1 MIKNLEVLNG
11 TDYEVIVERDG
22 DGDYYVEVSKPAHTD
37 DPYAEYEVV
46 ATRFLPGDST
56 ENTLENMVA
65 TIIAND
71 HPTLVGKYASKEV
84 VTNGN

>member
-11 TDYEVIVERDG
+11 TDYEVIVERDE
-22 DGDYYVEVSKPAHTD
+22 DGNYIVEVRKPAHTD
-37 DPYAEYEVV
+37 DLYVEYEVV
-46 ATRFLPGDST
+46 AIRYLSGNST
-56 ENTLENMVA
+56 ENTLENTVA

-71 HPTLVGKYASKEV
+71 HPSLVGKYASKEV

>member
-11 TDYEVIVERDG
+11 TDYEVIVERDEE
-22 DGDYYVEVSKPAHTD
+22 GDYYVEVRKPAHTG
-37 DPYAEYEVV
+37 DPYVEYEVV
-46 ATRFLPGDST
+46 ATRFLPGNTT
-56 ENTLENMVA
+56 ENTLEKTVA

-71 HPTLVGKYASKEV
+71 HPSLVGKYASKEV

>member
-11 TDYEVIVERDG
+11 TDYEVTVDRDEE
-22 DGDYYVEVSKPAHTD
+22 GDYYVEVRKPAHTD
-37 DPYAEYEVV
+37 DPYIEYEVV
-46 ATRFLPGDST
+46 ATRFLSGDST
-56 ENTLENMVA
+56 ENTLENTVA

-71 HPTLVGKYASKEV
+71 RPSLVGKYASKEV